1 MQTETLKQFYF
12 QMLRIRRVEEKIA
25 ELYPRQEMRCPVH
38 LCIGQEAVPVGVCA
52 ALLREDYVMSN
63 HRSHGH
69 YLAKGGSLKA
79 LMAEIYGKATGCSE
93 GKGGSM
99 HLVDLEGGYLGST
112 PIVGGTLPIAVG
124 AAFGTVMKNEKRVTA
139 VFFGE
144 AAIEEGIFHEAVNFA
159 VLKKLPVVFICENN
173 LYSVYSPLSVRQ
185 PEGREVFQVARG
197 LGIESVQGDGNN
209 VVEVSEMIRP
219 AIQRARE
226 GKGPTFLEF
235 KTYRWREHCGPS
247 YDNGL
252 GYRTEQ
258 EFEEWKKRCPIER
271 LRQELVAKR
280 IVDSKELDRMSGQIQ
295 AEISEAI
302 TFAETSPFPEAARL
316 TEDIYA

>member
-1 MQTETLKQFYF
+1 M
-12 QMLRIRRVEEKIA
+12 I
-25 ELYPRQEMRCPVH
+25 
-38 LCIGQEAVPVGVCA
+38 
-52 ALLREDYVMSN
+52 
-63 HRSHGH
+63 
-69 YLAKGGSLKA
+69 
-79 LMAEIYGKATGCSE
+79 
-93 GKGGSM
+93 
-99 HLVDLEGGYLGST
+99 
-112 PIVGGTLPIAVG
+112 
-124 AAFGTVMKNEKRVTA
+124 
-139 VFFGE
+139 FGE
-144 AAIEEGIFHEAVNFA
+144 AAIEEGIFHETVNFA
-159 VLKKLPVVFICENN
+159 VLKKLPVVFVCENN

-185 PEGREVFQVARG
+185 PEGREVFQVAKG

-219 AIQRARE
+219 ALQRARE

-271 LRQELVAKR
+271 LKRELVAKK
-280 IVDSKELDRMSGQIQ
+280 IADSKELDRMSGQID

-302 TFAETSPFPEAARL
+302 TFAEKSPFPETARL